1 MVKLFFP
8 RKGLYE
14 KKKIIVMKI
23 EELGERGLIE
33 RIIKKFQVDKEL
45 VTVGAGDDDCAVIDI
60 EKGKGAYRYLVV
72 TTDSLQQS
80 THFPPGITPF
90 QMGWSAVTVNL
101 SDIAAMGAHPFAFT
115 IAMGIPPQTETS
127 FVDELTAGI
136 EACASTYNTAVVGGD
151 ITKSREL
158 ILTGTCLG
166 FANNPV
172 RRSGANVGDLLCV
185 TGALGNAA
193 LALKVIND
201 ELTVPNRVEDLAKKA
216 LFQPQPRVKEG
227 IVIANSGVATSMID
241 ISDGL
246 ALSVAEIAQSSNVG
260 AELYEDSV
268 PIFSE
273 ELGDDKGLNIS
284 KRERRELA
292 LYYGGDYELLFTLD
306 PQALENEEVMQMLKR
321 EVNMSIIGK
330 IVPPGVGT
338 YFKKGDEKEKLEIKG
353 YQHF

>member
-1 MVKLFFP
+1 
-8 RKGLYE
+8 
-14 KKKIIVMKI
+14 MKI

-33 RIIKKFQVDKEL
+33 RIIKKFRVDKEL

-115 IAMGIPPQTETS
+115 IAMGIPAQTETS

-136 EACASTYNTAVVGGD
+136 EECASTYNTAVVGGD
-151 ITKSREL
+151 ITRSNEI

-166 FANNPV
+166 FADNPI
-172 RRSGANVGDLLCV
+172 RRSKANVGDLLCV
-185 TGALGNAA
+185 TGSLGNAA
-193 LALKVIND
+193 LAVKIIND
-201 ELTVPNRVEDLAKKA
+201 ELKVPKRIEEIAKKA
-216 LFQPQPRVKEG
+216 LFQPQPRVNEG

-246 ALSVAEIAQSSNVG
+246 AISVAEIAKSSNVG
-260 AELYEDSV
+260 AELYEDNV
-268 PIFSE
+268 PVLSKEIR
-273 ELGDDKGLNIS
+273 DDKGLNIS

-292 LYYGGDYELLFTLD
+292 FYYGGDYELLFTLD
-306 PQALENEEVMQMLKR
+306 PRALENEEVMQRLRK
-321 EVNMSIIGK
+321 EVKMSIIGK
-330 IVPPGVGT
+330 IVPPEEGI
-338 YFKKGDEKEKLEIKG
+338 YFKKGDEEEMMEIKG

>member
-1 MVKLFFP
+1 
-8 RKGLYE
+8 
-14 KKKIIVMKI
+14 MKI

-33 RIIKKFQVDKEL
+33 RIIKKFRVDKEL

-115 IAMGIPPQTETS
+115 IAMGIPAQTETS

-136 EACASTYNTAVVGGD
+136 EECASTYNTAVVGGD
-151 ITKSREL
+151 ITRSNEI

-166 FANNPV
+166 FADNPI
-172 RRSGANVGDLLCV
+172 RRSKANVGDLLCV
-185 TGALGNAA
+185 TGSLGNAA
-193 LALKVIND
+193 LAVKIIND
-201 ELTVPNRVEDLAKKA
+201 ELKVPKRIEEIAKKA
-216 LFQPQPRVKEG
+216 LFQPQPRVNEG
-227 IVIANSGVATSMID
+227 IVIANSGVATAMID

-246 ALSVAEIAQSSNVG
+246 AISVAEIARSSNVG
-260 AELYEDSV
+260 AELYEDNV
-268 PIFSE
+268 PVLSE
-273 ELGDDKGLNIS
+273 EIRDDKGLNIS

-292 LYYGGDYELLFTLD
+292 FYYGGDYELLFTINLR
-306 PQALENEEVMQMLKR
+306 ALENEEVMQMLKR

-330 IVPPGVGT
+330 IVPSEEGI
-338 YFKKGDEKEKLEIKG
+338 YCKKGEERVKLEIKG